1 MINGTA
7 QEFQKMAS
15 QANQMVMDSW
25 SNWTKQTIQSESFAS
40 SAGALMDWSLATHKM
55 MTELQGQFMESMD
68 IPKRS
73 DLARISAQVQSL
85 ESRVM
90 EQDDAQED
98 IRDLLVAI
106 SSKLDKI
113 ATAPAPAPATA
124 AAAAPVAPAEVSPAP
139 AKKAVAKSVQNSVAT
154 VTEAVE
160 SAKGVAAG
168 KTKKPRTTAKS
179 KAKKAGKKS

>member
-106 SSKLDKI
+106 STKLDKI
-113 ATAPAPAPATA
+113 AAAPAPA
-124 AAAAPVAPAEVSPAP
+124 AAAPATPVAPVEEAPTP
-139 AKKAVAKSVQNSVAT
+139 AKKAVAKSVQKPVAT

-160 SAKGVAAG
+160 SAKGEAAG